1 MSLTSRI
8 QDQKDHIT
16 QAKKMI
22 KYSQRRNTEYYNKKI
37 PIYFLKQIGIKNLTH
52 KSPRLRFF
60 DYAEKINSQFK
71 KTFTKTYSFIVSFC
85 RLSNNSFNFIE

>member
-16 QAKKMI
+16 QVKKMI
-22 KYSQRRNTEYYNKKI
+22 KYPPKEKYANRHNKKI

-52 KSPRLRFF
+52 KSLRLRFSF
-60 DYAEKINSQFK
+60 DYAEKSILNLK
-71 KTFTKTYSFIVSFC
+71 KHLPKPI
-85 RLSNNSFNFIE
+85 RL

>member
-1 MSLTSRI
+1 MSLITGI

-16 QAKKMI
+16 QVKKMI

-60 DYAEKINSQFK
+60 DYAEKSILNFK
-71 KTFTKTYSFIVSFC
+71 NIYQNLFVYSF
-85 RLSNNSFNFIE
+85 LL